1 MNVNGEDLG
10 ELGGLGDVLPAELLK
25 KLNEVLERL
34 HQADHH
40 HGGNIINI
48 YAAGSQHVD
57 RVERQYITTS
67 PSTSLTPDPSPKGE
81 GSCKEGTAVPEVLGT
96 EAAMVL
102 WQKAQEA
109 GYVDDGYQP
118 AISRTQSA
126 ILADEMAMR
135 LNIKDKWKA
144 FEALWNRRNMYR
156 DYHDALDQRQS
167 LQFRDTLKALFQ

>member
-1 MNVNGEDLG
+1 MNVNGEDHGEELSADDLNHLNRLLEQLHLADYKILG
-10 ELGGLGDVLPAELLK
+10 SIVL
-25 KLNEVLERL
+25 
-34 HQADHH
+34 
-40 HGGNIINI
+40 NI
-48 YAAGSQHVD
+48 YKSGSQHVD
-57 RVERQYITTS
+57 KVERQYITTS

-126 ILADEMAMR
+126 ILADEMAVR
-135 LNIKDKWKA
+135 LSIKDKWKA
-144 FEALWNRRNMYR
+144 FETLWNRRNMYR

>member
-1 MNVNGEDLG
+1 MNYNGEDHGEELSADDLNHLNRLLEQLHLADYKILG
-10 ELGGLGDVLPAELLK
+10 SIVL
-25 KLNEVLERL
+25 
-34 HQADHH
+34 
-40 HGGNIINI
+40 NI
-48 YAAGSQHVD
+48 YKSGSQHVD
-57 RVERQYITTS
+57 KVERQYITTS

-81 GSCKEGTAVPEVLGT
+81 GSCKERAAVPEVLST
-96 EAAMVL
+96 EAAMAL

-144 FEALWNRRNMYR
+144 FETLWNRRNMYR

-167 LQFRDTLKALFQ
+167 LQFRDTLKVLFR

>member
-10 ELGGLGDVLPAELLK
+10 ELGGLGDVLPAEVLK

-48 YAAGSQHVD
+48 YASGSQHVD
-57 RVERQYITTS
+57 RVEKQYIDS
-67 PSTSLTPDPSPKGE
+67 PPRPLSFKEGEKGE
-81 GSCKEGTAVPEVLGT
+81 GSCKEGSVMPEVLGT
-96 EAAMVL
+96 EAAMEL
-102 WQKAQEA
+102 WQKVQEA
-109 GYVDDGYQP
+109 GYVDDRYQP

-126 ILADEMAMR
+126 ILADEMAVR
-135 LNIKDKWKA
+135 LSIKDKWKA
-144 FEALWNRRNMYR
+144 FETLWNRRNMYR
-156 DYHDALDQRQS
+156 DYHDARDQRQS